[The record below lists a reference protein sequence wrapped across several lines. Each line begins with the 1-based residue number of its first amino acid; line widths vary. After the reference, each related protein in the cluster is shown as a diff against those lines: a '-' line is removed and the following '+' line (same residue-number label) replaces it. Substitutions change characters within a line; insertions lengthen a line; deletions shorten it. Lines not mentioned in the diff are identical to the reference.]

1 MLVYLTDIASWFF
14 SLDGITTVAFAV
26 LMASLILTFVRLVQ
40 GPTLPDRVV
49 ALELI
54 AAIVVGLIGTY
65 SISTSVPDFLDVAIV
80 MALMAF
86 LAAVGFARFL
96 EEGGLRDA

>member
-1 MLVYLTDIASWFF
+1 MLSTI
-14 SLDGITTVAFAV
+14 ITFTFAV
-26 LMASLILTFVRLVQ
+26 LMASLLLTFARLVQ

-54 AAIVVGLIGTY
+54 AAIVVGMIGTY
-65 SISTSVPDFLDVAIV
+65 SIASGVPQFLDVAIV

-86 LAAVGFARFL
+86 LAAVGFARYM
-96 EEGGLRDA
+96 EKGGIRDAQS

>member
-1 MLVYLTDIASWFF
+1 MLDIIIYA
-14 SLDGITTVAFAV
+14 TFAI
-26 LMASLILTFVRLVQ
+26 LMASLILTFVRLVM

-65 SISTSVPDFLDVAIV
+65 AIQTGIPDFVDVAIV

-86 LAAVGFARFL
+86 LAAVGFGRYV
-96 EEGGLRDA
+96 ERGGLRDGAN